1 MRGTITD
8 AAPVEADATLLQLL
22 LIVSDHLE
30 VLAADL
36 LDPVFDVLLELK
48 VFRVRT
54 EDLGEER
61 PLRALQEVVTV
72 GAMLDRKQGRV
83 LRLLILQQGVCVQVG
98 ELDGLHGREE
108 ELQELLVLEFIGL
121 MQLIEDFLDVSEIRG
136 RRPSSVFQDFSEPI
150 FVREFAH
157 DCGFKTG

>member
-1 MRGTITD
+1 
-8 AAPVEADATLLQLL
+8 
-22 LIVSDHLE
+22 

-36 LDPVFDVLLELK
+36 LHPVLDVLLELK
-48 VFRVRT
+48 VFWVRT

-83 LRLLILQQGVCVQVG
+83 LCLLILQQGVCVQVG
-98 ELDGLHGREE
+98 ELDRLHGREE
-108 ELQELLVLEFIGL
+108 KLQELLVLEFIGL
-121 MQLIEDFLDVSEIRG
+121 VQLIEDFLDVSEIWG
-136 RRPSSVFQDFSEPI
+136 RRPSSVFQDFSKPI
-150 FVREFAH
+150 LVREFAH

>member
-1 MRGTITD
+1 M
-8 AAPVEADATLLQLL
+8 
-22 LIVSDHLE
+22 
-30 VLAADL
+30 LAADL
-36 LDPVFDVLLELK
+36 LHAVLDVLLKFE

-108 ELQELLVLEFIGL
+108 KLQELLVLEFIGL
-121 MQLIEDFLDVSEIRG
+121 VQLIEDFLDVSEIRG
-136 RRPSSVFQDFSEPI
+136 WRPTSVF
-150 FVREFAH
+150 
-157 DCGFKTG
+157 